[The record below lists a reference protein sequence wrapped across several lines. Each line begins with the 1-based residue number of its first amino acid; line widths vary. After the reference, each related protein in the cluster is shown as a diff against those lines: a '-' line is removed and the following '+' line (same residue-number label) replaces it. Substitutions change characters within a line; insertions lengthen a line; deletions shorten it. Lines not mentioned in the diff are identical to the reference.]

1 MKYSFEKT
9 RKQINHSDNGY
20 DVECTRSGQKRAY
33 GDTFRE
39 FTIKTSKPESD
50 VKDYC
55 TEHVY
60 KCSLTREEYLADE
73 RAGVKDFG
81 DHFRSNYNFRKGKDG
96 EYFYQI
102 IQPST
107 H

>member
-1 MKYSFEKT
+1 MNFPWENSKNEISHK
-9 RKQINHSDNGY
+9 DNGF
-20 DVECTRSGQKRAY
+20 DVKCTHSGQKARY

-39 FTIKTSKPESD
+39 FTIKSDKPESE
-50 VKDYC
+50 VKAYC
-55 TEHVY
+55 TEHVH
-60 KCSLTREEYLADE
+60 KCKLTSEEYLKDE

-81 DHFRSNYNFRKGKDG
+81 DHFRSNYKFKKIKDG

-102 IQPST
+102 NEPST